1 MIEYLT
7 EFPLLIGLLAAMIHV
22 IAGPDHLAAVGPIA
36 LKEQNTSWLIGLF
49 WGIGHTIGMILIG
62 ILFFYFRELIPVDFI
77 SEQSEKLVGII
88 LIIIGIWV
96 FFRLA
101 KKKRSSNNHSH
112 IHLHQDTDGE
122 PYAHFHAHQHTSNT
136 EHNHMHQEKQGI
148 LIVAGIGTI
157 HGFAGVSHL
166 ISLLPTLAFSNQ
178 AEAVMYLVGFAAG
191 TILSMI
197 LFSVILGF
205 IGKSAS
211 KNNRQLPFYLVN
223 VVAASVA
230 IFVGIF
236 WIYQSW

>member
-1 MIEYLT
+1 MIEYFT

-22 IAGPDHLAAVGPIA
+22 VAGPDHLAAVAPIA
-36 LKEQNTSWLIGLF
+36 LREDKSWLIGLF

-62 ILFFYFRELIPVDFI
+62 ILFFYFRDFIPVDFI
-77 SEQSEKLVGII
+77 SEQSEKIVGII
-88 LIIIGIWV
+88 LIIIGVWV
-96 FFRLA
+96 FFKLV
-101 KKKRSSNNHSH
+101 KKKTSSDEHSH
-112 IHLHQDTDGE
+112 IHLHQDHKGE
-122 PYAHFHAHQHTSNT
+122 SYAHYHVHQHTSNT
-136 EHNHMHQEKQGI
+136 DHKHIHPKKQAA
-148 LIVAGIGTI
+148 LTAAGIGTI

-166 ISLLPTLAFSNQ
+166 ISLLPTMAFSQ
-178 AEAVMYLVGFAAG
+178 QTEAVMYLIGFAAG

-211 KNNRQLPFYLVN
+211 KNNKQLPFYLVN
-223 VVAASVA
+223 VVAASIA

>member
-22 IAGPDHLAAVGPIA
+22 VAGPDHLAAVGPIA
-36 LKEQNTSWLIGLF
+36 LREDESWLIGLS

-62 ILFFYFRELIPVDFI
+62 ILFFYFRDFIPVDFI
-77 SEQSEKLVGII
+77 SEQSERIVGII
-88 LIIIGIWV
+88 LIIIGALV
-96 FFRLA
+96 FFKLV
-101 KKKRSSNNHSH
+101 KKKTLSDKHSH
-112 IHLHQDTDGE
+112 IHLHQDHKGE
-122 PYAHFHAHQHTSNT
+122 SYAHFHVHQHTRNT
-136 EHNHMHQEKQGI
+136 DHNHIHPKKQAA
-148 LIVAGIGTI
+148 LTAAGIGTI

-166 ISLLPTLAFSNQ
+166 ISLLPTMAFSHQ
-178 AEAVMYLVGFAAG
+178 TEAVMYLIGFALG

-205 IGKSAS
+205 IGQTAS
-211 KNNRQLPFYLVN
+211 KSSRQLPYYIIN

-230 IFVGIF
+230 ILVGIF